1 MADHLN
7 YSGLVPTS
15 DDLFLYNVKYDT
27 MRPQKIEICPF
38 SI

>member
-1 MADHLN
+1 MADNLN

-15 DDLFLYNVKYDT
+15 DDLFFYNVKYDT